1 MSYPVFSA
9 TGLALSVLVS
19 VVAVDI
25 IQRVFRSR
33 RERKGLPLP
42 PGPTSL
48 PLLGNGLSVDTDEMW
63 KTYTEWKATYGEVLY
78 VRLLDQEFVILNSQ
92 SDAVELLEKRSQIYS
107 DRPFIVTTEPYGMGC
122 NFAFKRYGDHW
133 RLFRRIFH
141 QTFRADAALAFR
153 PMQLRRA
160 HQMIVNMIDD
170 PDQHASHYST
180 FAGAVAMSAVYDY
193 EPSPRDDPMVH
204 IVDRFLQATL
214 PAITAKRMVLFRM
227 FPFLL
232 HIPDWLPGSSLKR
245 EARFACDCAIN
256 MVETPYQYAK
266 RRVEASQQPTFSMV
280 SDHIARMQKFDEPY
294 RSDYATTLK
303 HASATAIIGSS
314 ESTSSTLRSFTL
326 AMVENPHVWKRA
338 QAEIDAVVGMGRL
351 PDFGDRPS
359 LPYVDAVLREIL
371 RWQPVGPLGETMS
384 RFDVPRLES
393 PLGVPHAT
401 STSDTYKGFYI
412 PKGMSCVCTKIPRSH
427 ICHIT
432 GATIIAN
439 VWAMSRDEARYPNA
453 EQFVPERF
461 LTAEGALTDDNPSS
475 FIFGFGRRL
484 CPGRHTADASLWAS
498 IATMLA
504 TLEFTLAKD
513 AEGNDITFEPK
524 YFLRGGTRHPETFP
538 CRIMPRSHITKEYLQ
553 RVLAG

>member
-1 MSYPVFSA
+1 MSYPISSA
-9 TGLALSVLVS
+9 TGLALSILAS

-25 IQRVFRSR
+25 IQRVLRSR
-33 RERKGLPLP
+33 RERNGLPLP
-42 PGPTSL
+42 PGPMSL
-48 PLLGNGLSVDTDEMW
+48 PLLGNGFSVDTKEMW
-63 KTYTEWKATYGEVLY
+63 KTYTEWNVTYGEVLY
-78 VRLLDQEFVILNSQ
+78 VRLLNQEFVILNSQ

-107 DRPFIVTTEPYGMGC
+107 DRPSIVTAEPYGMEC
-122 NFAFKRYGDHW
+122 NLAFKRYGDHW

-153 PMQLRRA
+153 TMQLRRA

-193 EPSPRDDPMVH
+193 EPNPRDDPMVH
-204 IVDRFLQATL
+204 LVDRFLQATA
-214 PAITAKRMVLFRM
+214 PAITAKRVALLTM

-245 EARFACDCAIN
+245 EARFACDCAIK

-266 RRVEASQQPTFSMV
+266 RRMEASQQPAFSMV

-294 RSDYATTLK
+294 RSGYTTALK
-303 HASATAIIGSS
+303 HASATAII

-326 AMVENPHVWKRA
+326 AMVENPRVWKRA
-338 QAEIDAVVGMGRL
+338 QAEIDAVIGMDRL

-371 RWQPVGPLGETMS
+371 RWQPVGPLGI
-384 RFDVPRLES
+384 
-393 PLGVPHAT
+393 PHAT

-412 PKGMSCVCTKIPRSH
+412 PKG
-427 ICHIT
+427 
-432 GATIIAN
+432 ATVIAN

-453 EQFVPERF
+453 EQFIPERF

-498 IATMLA
+498 VATMLA

-524 YFLRGGTRHPETFP
+524 YFFRGGTRHPETFP
-538 CRIMPRSHITKEYLQ
+538 CRIMPRSHISKEYLQ